1 MKHLKNDTVT
11 SETKTENYHQLK
23 KEVTINTLNFKTSGM
38 IQLNKNFNT
47 LAQKLVNLEKNQG
60 KEEEIKKQ

>member
-1 MKHLKNDTVT
+1 
-11 SETKTENYHQLK
+11 
-23 KEVTINTLNFKTSGM
+23 M

-60 KEEEIKKQ
+60 KEEEIKKTINLILVGLYQYESSKK